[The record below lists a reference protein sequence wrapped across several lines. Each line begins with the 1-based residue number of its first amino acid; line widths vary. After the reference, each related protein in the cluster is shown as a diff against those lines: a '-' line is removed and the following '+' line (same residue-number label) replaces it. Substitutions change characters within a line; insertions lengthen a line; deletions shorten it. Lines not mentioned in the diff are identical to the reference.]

1 LLVETGPQGLLAG
14 EIGAAVA
21 LPPTNLPFQLKA
33 LKQAQ
38 LLSVVQEGR
47 FLRYRAN
54 LTLMK
59 GPVAFQTAE
68 CCGGQPKPCAD
79 LQMNPGPL
87 AMQATPLTVLF
98 LRTHNSARST

>member
-1 LLVETGPQGLLAG
+1 MS
-14 EIGAAVA
+14 
-21 LPPTNLPFQLKA
+21 FQLKA

-38 LLSVVQEGR
+38 LPSVVQEGR

-54 LTLMK
+54 LTLIK
-59 GPVAFQTAE
+59 GLVAFQTAE